1 MPVALEQK
9 ITKALDTLEESIR
22 RATEAVSECCDV
34 DERLADR
41 MSAYGEVV
49 RRQRALAAELSKAL
63 ARRDHREVSRL
74 AHLLQG
80 SSLMV
85 KMDLE
90 HILSSIKF
98 LRERPFR
105 NAA

>member
-1 MPVALEQK
+1 MSVVLEQK

-22 RATEAVSECCDV
+22 RATEAVAECCDT
-34 DERLADR
+34 DERLTDR
-41 MSAYGEVV
+41 MNAYGEVV
-49 RRQRALAAELSKAL
+49 RRQRALAADLSKAL
-63 ARRDHREVSRL
+63 ARRDLREVSRL

-98 LRERPFR
+98 LREQAFR
-105 NAA
+105 SAA